1 MSSVANPPRL
11 SADDAARVA
20 ADLFGV
26 TGRVTALPSER
37 DQNFLLHA
45 DDGARYVLKV
55 ANAGEPGAML
65 EAENGVM
72 RHLAETGLVPSPMRA
87 RSGADIERAGDHFI
101 RLVSGLDGVPM
112 GDVPRHS
119 PAMLADLGRAV
130 GTIDRAL
137 ANFDHPALHRAF
149 YWDLATAATAV
160 RSHAGHVQ
168 DTALRAALETVLEI
182 HDTTVVPHL
191 SSLRRSVIH
200 GDVNDYNVLVDPGT
214 DRVTGIVDF
223 GD

>member
-11 SADDAARVA
+11 SADDAARLA

-26 TGRVTALPSER
+26 TGRITPLPSER

-55 ANAGEPGAML
+55 ANAGESGAML

-72 RHLAETGLVPSPMRA
+72 RHLADIGLVPAPMRA
-87 RSGADIERAGDHFI
+87 RSGGDIERAGDHFI
-101 RLVSGLDGVPM
+101 RLVSGLNGVPM
-112 GDVPRHS
+112 GDVRRHS

-137 ANFDHPALHRAF
+137 ATFDHPALHRAF
-149 YWDLATAATAV
+149 YWDLAAAATTV
-160 RSHAGHVQ
+160 RSHTEHVR
-168 DTALRAALETVLEI
+168 DAALRAALETVLDV
-182 HDTTVVPHL
+182 HDTSVVPHL
-191 SSLRRSVIH
+191 SSLRRSV
-200 GDVNDYNVLVDPGT
+200 
-214 DRVTGIVDF
+214 
-223 GD
+223 